1 MGWKGVS
8 KANLRKTPRSGAEN
22 IACAVAVAVADTAA
36 DTAAGTAAAA
46 AAAAD
51 DDDDLKDSQC

>member
-22 IACAVAVAVADTAA
+22 TACAVAVAVADTAA

-46 AAAAD
+46 AAAAA
-51 DDDDLKDSQC
+51 DLRK